1 MTYRECYG
9 EAVLLLEAA
18 GVPEAKLD
26 ARLLLEHVCHTDYNT
41 LLVHG
46 DRVVTEEEQAA
57 FDKLLAK
64 RKKRIPLQQLTG
76 EQEFC
81 GLTFQVNEHVLI
93 PRQDTEILVEAAL
106 KKMKPGM
113 QLLDMCTGSGC
124 ILISLLSMGKDLSG
138 VGVDISQEA
147 LTVAKENANRLLVAE
162 KQPKFLQGDLFA
174 AFGAWQSEAEEHETQ
189 QHGTQQFDI
198 IVSNPPYI
206 ESHVIETLM
215 PEVKTYEPRAAL
227 DGSKDGL
234 LFYRRIVKECASH
247 LKENGY
253 LMFEIGHDQAE
264 AVSGLMAAEGF
275 SDIEVIKDYAGLD
288 RVVTGRKCASE

>member
-1 MTYRECYG
+1 MTYRECYNA
-9 EAVLLLEAA
+9 AVLQLEAA

-26 ARLLLEHVCHTDYNT
+26 ARILLEHVCHTNCNT

-46 DRVVTEEEQAA
+46 DRLVTAEEQAA
-57 FDKLLAK
+57 FNELLAK

-81 GLTFQVNEHVLI
+81 GLTFKVNEHVLI

-106 KKMKPGM
+106 KKIKPGM
-113 QLLDMCTGSGC
+113 QVLDMCTGSGC
-124 ILISLLSMGKDLSG
+124 ILISLLSIGKDLSG
-138 VGVDISQEA
+138 VGVDISKEA
-147 LTVAKENANRLLVAE
+147 LSVAKENASRLLIAE

-174 AFGAWQSEAEEHETQ
+174 ALKAQ
-189 QHGTQQFDI
+189 QHGAEGQERRQQFDI
-198 IVSNPPYI
+198 LVSNPPYI
-206 ESHVIETLM
+206 ESRVIEDLM
-215 PEVKTYEPRAAL
+215 PEVKIYEPRTAL
-227 DGSKDGL
+227 DGSEDGL
-234 LFYRRIVKECASH
+234 LFYRRIVKESGLN

-275 SDIEVIKDYAGLD
+275 ADIEVIKDYAGLD
-288 RVVTGRKCASE
+288 RVVTGRKGASE

>member
-1 MTYRECYG
+1 MTYKECYS

-46 DRVVTEEEQAA
+46 DRFVTVEEQAA

-64 RKKRIPLQQLTG
+64 RKERVPLQQLTG

-81 GLTFQVNEHVLI
+81 GLTFMVNEHVLI

-106 KKMKPGM
+106 KKTKPGM
-113 QLLDMCTGSGC
+113 QVLDMCTGSGC

-138 VGVDISQEA
+138 VGVDISKEA
-147 LTVAKENANRLLVAE
+147 LGVAKVNAKRLLAAE
-162 KQPKFLQGDLFA
+162 KSPVFLQGDLF
-174 AFGAWQSEAEEHETQ
+174 EALVAQ
-189 QHGTQQFDI
+189 QGVDEQERNQQFDI

-206 ESHVIETLM
+206 ESRVIEDLM
-215 PEVKTYEPRAAL
+215 PEVKIYEPRTAL
-227 DGSKDGL
+227 DGSEDGL
-234 LFYRRIVKECASH
+234 LFYRRIVKESDSY
-247 LKENGY
+247 LKEDGY
-253 LMFEIGHDQAE
+253 LMFEIGHDQAG

-275 SDIEVIKDYAGLD
+275 ADIEVIKDYAGLD